1 MPAHGDAGRIKGS
14 LRPGPDLGRSG
25 KGGDVRLGD
34 GNDSFHEFTHRREG
48 AQSVRFRRLSEKQFF
63 VVTADRDLFSPLW
76 VAFLPTKKPE
86 KSIAEKMVA
95 VRVFQERSKPVEM
108 GLFTKTKPMCELVEG
123 IVTIPRELILS
134 AYECVHSEVGC
145 ANLCPIPSPSLP
157 KQRDG
162 FAIKSYQLL
171 RLFARGLFLDRF

>member
-1 MPAHGDAGRIKGS
+1 
-14 LRPGPDLGRSG
+14 
-25 KGGDVRLGD
+25 
-34 GNDSFHEFTHRREG
+34 
-48 AQSVRFRRLSEKQFF
+48 
-63 VVTADRDLFSPLW
+63 

-108 GLFTKTKPMCELVEG
+108 GLLTKTKPMCELVEG

-145 ANLCPIPSPSLP
+145 ANLCPASPNSETASPS
-157 KQRDG
+157 R
-162 FAIKSYQLL
+162 AISFYGCSPEGC
-171 RLFARGLFLDRF
+171 F